1 MNPNALLYNLACE
14 RRALLEKVLA
24 IIKRE
29 IGDQDGTEAM
39 LPLLKVRED
48 VSALR
53 IVAVEDVA
61 RLKPRWT
68 GDIKQPPVPHEPDVP
83 IDVCVFCRGHRSDVV
98 GEPCASFLAKH
109 EFHEA
114 PVTPATQVKRVDT
127 KICTKCM
134 LHQKNPASATNGCEH
149 AYPEAS

>member
-1 MNPNALLYNLACE
+1 MNPYNLACE
-14 RRALLEKVLA
+14 RRAVLEKVLA

-29 IGDQDGTEAM
+29 IGDQDGTDAI
-39 LPLLKVRED
+39 LPLLKVLED

-68 GDIKQPPVPHEPDVP
+68 GDIRQPSVANEPDVP
-83 IDVCVFCRGHRSDVV
+83 INVCVFCRRHRADVAN
-98 GEPCASFLAKH
+98 EPCASYLAKH
-109 EFHEA
+109 EFREA
-114 PVTPATQVKRVDT
+114 PAAPVAQTKRVDT
-127 KICTKCM
+127 KICTKCK

-149 AYPEAS
+149 VYPEAS